1 MHETNSSKLR
11 VGRPSAGEEGNALLL
26 AVFMHLPRAASAKP
40 ARLEGGLNRSGRTQG
55 DGSSPRNGGYALPA

>member
-11 VGRPSAGEEGNALLL
+11 VGRPATGDEGNALLL
-26 AVFMHLPRAASAKP
+26 SSFMHLPRAASA
-40 ARLEGGLNRSGRTQG
+40 ELNRSGRTQG